1 MNNTAWL
8 LFNYFGK
15 QSVKML
21 PNNYLVVHTRIGEMH
36 NVTQLT
42 KGLETSQEPKEG
54 SVSGEGDA
62 ALFQLL
68 HIIPWLSQFT
78 TVTDSCAGFGALF

>member
-8 LFNYFGK
+8 LYNYFGK

-21 PNNYLVVHTRIGEMH
+21 PNNYLVVHTRISEMH

-42 KGLETSQEPKEG
+42 KGLETSQEPKEVSVGGRRG
-54 SVSGEGDA
+54 SPVSTPSHYSVVVTVYHGD
-62 ALFQLL
+62 
-68 HIIPWLSQFT
+68 
-78 TVTDSCAGFGALF
+78 